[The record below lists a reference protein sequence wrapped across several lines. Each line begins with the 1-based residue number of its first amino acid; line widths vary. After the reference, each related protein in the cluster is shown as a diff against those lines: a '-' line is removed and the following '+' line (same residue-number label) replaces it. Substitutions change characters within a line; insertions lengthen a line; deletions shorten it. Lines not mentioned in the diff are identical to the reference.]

1 MKIFIRSFLFL
12 ACFFS
17 LSTAWSKIPLTS
29 IKIYNASNVIMP
41 DTTSSTTTGGT
52 TTTTQGIRVYG
63 GIAGLATTGECATIS
78 DVAVTCNN
86 CTNLNQPCN
95 ANRILPTTLLRIEF
109 QTDNSSVITS
119 STTLFLVT
127 GASKKI
133 IPVDASSTLST
144 NTTLYITVKWS
155 DLCSAIEAGPDCSTN
170 KSDSIQFGLS
180 TQADNTLD
188 EFETFQLSVAGQ
200 NATSNQY
207 FTPCPPCPSGQNCA
221 GTGGFCYMD
230 VERGDEK
237 VYITNTGIVD
247 GFVSTIGP
255 DNVPLKYLRVY
266 YAEGPLTCTD
276 NDFAT
281 AVTSASDYK
290 DLTFTSNTNNDV
302 FLDDSTISNLINGS
316 RYYFR
321 FANVDAA
328 GNVSYFS
335 ADQSVAASAYLT
347 CANHSAVPGDVSG
360 LLDGKEC
367 FIATAAYGSSTAPQL
382 YILREFRDRFLKTNS
397 LGRWFVK
404 QYYNYSP
411 KWAKKI
417 RKQESAKA
425 AVRAT
430 LSPIISMAQWVIVYG
445 LQSFILFS
453 SFAFVLGFFVMRRLL
468 RDEI

>member
-1 MKIFIRSFLFL
+1 MIAFTKNILFLFCL
-12 ACFFS
+12 LS
-17 LSTAWSKIPLTS
+17 LSKAWSKIPLTS

-41 DTTSSTTTGGT
+41 DTTSSTSTGGS

-63 GIAGLATTGECATIS
+63 GIAGSVLNGECAS
-78 DVAVTCNN
+78 GVDPAATCNN

-95 ANRILPTTLLRIEF
+95 ANRIRPDTLLRIEF
-109 QTDNSSVITS
+109 QTDNSSVITNT
-119 STTLFLVT
+119 TTLFLVT
-127 GASKKI
+127 GASRKI
-133 IPVDASSTLST
+133 IPTDASTTLST
-144 NTTLYITVKWS
+144 STTLYITVKWS
-155 DLCSAIEAGPDCSTN
+155 DLCSAIEAGADCSVN

-188 EFETFQLSVAGQ
+188 EFETFQVSVAGQ
-200 NATSNQY
+200 NASSNQY
-207 FTPCPPCPSGQNCA
+207 FTACPPGPNTQ
-221 GTGGFCYMD
+221 GTGGFCYME

-237 VYITNTGIVD
+237 AYITNTGIVD

-266 YAEGPLTCTD
+266 YSVGPLSCAD
-276 NDFAT
+276 ANFAT

-290 DLTFTSNTNNDV
+290 DLTFTSDSNNDV
-302 FLDDSTISNLINGS
+302 YLDDSTIDGLINGE

-335 ADQSVAASAYLT
+335 ADQTVGGASAYLN
-347 CANHSAVPGDVSG
+347 CLNHTAVPGEVSG

-382 YILREFRDRFLKTNS
+382 YILREFRDRFLKTNVI
-397 LGRWFVK
+397 GRWFVK
-404 QYYNYSP
+404 QYYNNSP

-417 RKQESAKA
+417 KKREAARA

-430 LSPIISMAQWVIVYG
+430 LSPVIMMAQWVITYG
-445 LQSFILFS
+445 LQAFILLS
-453 SFAFVLGFFVMRRLL
+453 SFAFVLGFFVMRRVM
-468 RDEI
+468 RD